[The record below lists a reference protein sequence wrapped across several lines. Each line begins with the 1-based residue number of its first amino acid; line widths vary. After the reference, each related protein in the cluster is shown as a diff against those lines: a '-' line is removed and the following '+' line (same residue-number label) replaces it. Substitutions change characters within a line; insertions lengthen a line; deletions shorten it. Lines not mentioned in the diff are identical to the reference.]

1 MATKKLEK
9 KEELGTQIQ
18 LGAII
23 KNANKKKNIEESIP
37 EKKEK
42 FYPMPVKVTVNL
54 WDNFTNSYY
63 ELVKELGDTFVS
75 ITRSDVFIS
84 LITYMDKVIDIDTS
98 NYPNLYDEWIGAK
111 GKRSTNSRT
120 PARGEKVQNYCWAN
134 FTFEQLLIWKRLLS
148 KLAIREGIER
158 RNDFSKQYFMVDI
171 IEFFSQNIKE
181 LADEIKHKKL

>member
-84 LITYMDKVIDIDTS
+84 FQVS
-98 NYPNLYDEWIGAK
+98 
-111 GKRSTNSRT
+111 
-120 PARGEKVQNYCWAN
+120 
-134 FTFEQLLIWKRLLS
+134 
-148 KLAIREGIER
+148 
-158 RNDFSKQYFMVDI
+158 
-171 IEFFSQNIKE
+171 
-181 LADEIKHKKL
+181 